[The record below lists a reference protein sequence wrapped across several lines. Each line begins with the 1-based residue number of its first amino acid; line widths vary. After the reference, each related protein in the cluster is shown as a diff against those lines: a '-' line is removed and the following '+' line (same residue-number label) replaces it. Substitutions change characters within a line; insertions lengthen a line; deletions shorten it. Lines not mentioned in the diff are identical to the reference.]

1 MLGRCSKQGLNGEVG
16 KEYIRCTM
24 LYNMRAHIDEA
35 GIDVVRTWDSKHT
48 SQTTV
53 TLIICER

>member
-1 MLGRCSKQGLNGEVG
+1 MIRRCSKQGLNGEVG

-35 GIDVVRTWDSKHT
+35 GIDVVRT
-48 SQTTV
+48 
-53 TLIICER
+53 